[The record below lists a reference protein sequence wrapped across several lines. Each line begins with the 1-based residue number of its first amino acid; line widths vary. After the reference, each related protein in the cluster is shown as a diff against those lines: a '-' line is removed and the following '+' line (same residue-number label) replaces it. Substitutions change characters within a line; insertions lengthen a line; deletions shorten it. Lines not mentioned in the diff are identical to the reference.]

1 MFRLFANDE
10 PTKLDDLIATMEIQL
25 DIVGPYSEDY
35 NDLLKRLERLYDL
48 KAQQRPKKV
57 SPDTLALIA
66 GNLAGILLIV
76 AYEQKHVITSKGFS
90 QIVHLNKT
98 NN

>member
-1 MFRLFANDE
+1 MFGLFETDE
-10 PTKLDDLIATMEIQL
+10 PTKLDELITTLENEL
-25 DIVGPYSEDY
+25 DAVGPRSEEY
-35 NDLLKRLERLYDL
+35 NDILKRLERLYELRLND
-48 KAQQRPKKV
+48 RPKRV

-90 QIVHLNKT
+90 QIVRPSTT
-98 NN
+98 N